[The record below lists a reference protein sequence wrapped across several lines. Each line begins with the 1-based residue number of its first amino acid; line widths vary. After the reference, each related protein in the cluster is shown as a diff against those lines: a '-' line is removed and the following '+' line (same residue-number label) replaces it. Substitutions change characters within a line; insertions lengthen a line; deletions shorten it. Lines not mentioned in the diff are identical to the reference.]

1 MDILLEIIIE
11 VINDSIKNK
20 RKQQEE
26 ILEEYGLDKIL
37 SKKKQYYILEREIE
51 ALQSCSNKL
60 IGLVKYIDKLL

>member
-37 SKKKQYYILEREIE
+37 SKKKEYYILERDIE

-60 IGLVKYIDKLL
+60 IGLIKYIDKLL

>member
-60 IGLVKYIDKLL
+60 IGLIKYIDKLL